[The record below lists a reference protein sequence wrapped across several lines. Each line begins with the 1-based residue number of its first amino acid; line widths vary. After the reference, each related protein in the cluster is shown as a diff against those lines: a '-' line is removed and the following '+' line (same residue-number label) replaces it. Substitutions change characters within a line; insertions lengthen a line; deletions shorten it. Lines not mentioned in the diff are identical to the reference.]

1 MFILKKIG
9 KYGYELSIITLGVL
23 ISLFLSGKL
32 SEINERKTL
41 KLQLLSVRSELEDN
55 LKSVNK
61 LIEFYSLLDSTKM
74 LFSSGGKF
82 SELTERNRNVLSS
95 SKSFSYKKD
104 ALDMLKNTGY
114 MRLIRDRNQLLD
126 ILECYS
132 LLELAKEDNDYFG
145 QLRISVV
152 IDPNN
157 LNNFKLISERI
168 KNFTLMVGG
177 FDENFIKA
185 KEQIDKVLSTYNF

>member
-1 MFILKKIG
+1 MFKLKKIG

-32 SEINERKTL
+32 SERNEREDL
-41 KLQLLSVRSELEDN
+41 KLQLLAVQSELEDN
-55 LKSVNK
+55 LKAVNE
-61 LIEFYSLLDSTKM
+61 LVEFYALLDSTKI
-74 LFSSGGKF
+74 LFASDEKLSDRHVRV
-82 SELTERNRNVLSS
+82 LTTCIT
-95 SKSFSYKKD
+95 FSYKKD

-114 MRLIRDRNQLLD
+114 MRLISDRNQLLD

-132 LLELAKEDNDYFG
+132 LLEAAKEDNDYFG
-145 QLRISVV
+145 KLRISVI

-157 LNNFKLISERI
+157 LANFELISERI
-168 KNFTLMVGG
+168 KNFTLMTGG
-177 FDENFIKA
+177 FDENFIKS